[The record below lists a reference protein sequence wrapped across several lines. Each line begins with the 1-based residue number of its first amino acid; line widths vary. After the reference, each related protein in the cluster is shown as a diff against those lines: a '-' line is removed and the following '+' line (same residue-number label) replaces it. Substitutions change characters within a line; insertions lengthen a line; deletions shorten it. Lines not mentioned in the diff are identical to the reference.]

1 MLKSAAGKLF
11 VIGGHKGVKKEIS
24 CFCSV
29 LQMKLQKVRRGEA
42 KDEGQL
48 LMHLTIPE
56 DALNGSFFSSS

>member
-11 VIGGHKGVKKEIS
+11 VIGGHKGVNKKIS
-24 CFCSV
+24 CFCSA

-48 LMHLTIPE
+48 LMHPTIPE
-56 DALNGSFFSSS
+56 RCS